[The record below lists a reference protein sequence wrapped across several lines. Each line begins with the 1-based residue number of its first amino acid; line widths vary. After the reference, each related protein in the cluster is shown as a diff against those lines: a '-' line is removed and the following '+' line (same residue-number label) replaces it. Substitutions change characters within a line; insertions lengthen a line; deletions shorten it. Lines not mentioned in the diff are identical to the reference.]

1 MKREE
6 KIKYLKKITRSI
18 KDYPRDGIV
27 FRDLTSVF
35 QDEKGMRLLTD
46 LLCEAVADDLQKG
59 HIKKMVAV
67 ESRGFILGGAISGRV
82 GGGLV
87 LVRKPGKLPSKKISV
102 AYELEYGEDVLEIH
116 EDAISPGE
124 AVVVLDDLLATGGT
138 AEAACK
144 LVESLGGLVR
154 KIIFLV
160 ELPDLGGRE
169 RLKKY
174 DVESVFD
181 FEGE

>member
-1 MKREE
+1 M
-6 KIKYLKKITRSI
+6 
-18 KDYPRDGIV
+18 

-35 QDEKGMRLLTD
+35 QDEKGMLFLTD
-46 LLCEAVADDLQKG
+46 LLSEAVVDDLQKG
-59 HIKKMVAV
+59 LIKKLVAV

-87 LVRKPGKLPSKKISV
+87 LVRKPGKLPSKKIRFS
-102 AYELEYGEDVLEIH
+102 YKLEYGEDVLELH

-124 AVVVLDDLLATGGT
+124 RVVVIDDLLATGGT

-144 LVESLGGLVR
+144 LVESLGGVVH
-154 KIIFLV
+154 KILFLV

-174 DVESVFD
+174 KVETVFA